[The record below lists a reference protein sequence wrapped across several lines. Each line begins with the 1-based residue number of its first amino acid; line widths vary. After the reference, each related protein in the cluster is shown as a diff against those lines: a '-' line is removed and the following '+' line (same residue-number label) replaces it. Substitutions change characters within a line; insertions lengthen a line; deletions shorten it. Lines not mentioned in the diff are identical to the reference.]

1 MDLSLFNDY
10 IVVAV
15 MGICMCVGYVVRH
28 SLTFIPNKYI
38 PLITLL
44 TGTVA
49 NILANLKHINL
60 NVILAGMISGLA
72 STGMYEAL
80 RNFKESD
87 KK

>member
-44 TGTVA
+44 TGTAA

-80 RNFKESD
+80 RNFKEND